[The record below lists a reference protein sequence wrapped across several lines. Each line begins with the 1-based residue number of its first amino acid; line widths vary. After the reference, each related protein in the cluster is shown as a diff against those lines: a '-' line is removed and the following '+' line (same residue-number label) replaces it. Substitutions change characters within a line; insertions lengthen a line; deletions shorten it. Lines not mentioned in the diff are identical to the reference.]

1 MSGCRGPS
9 WPDAEA
15 TPGPVAHRTRGMP
28 GTRLSLNSLGQV
40 LGSSRG
46 ERWELETESKSS
58 LIETLQGKRV
68 SGSALSVPAQHS
80 RV

>member
-1 MSGCRGPS
+1 
-9 WPDAEA
+9 
-15 TPGPVAHRTRGMP
+15 MP

-46 ERWELETESKSS
+46 ERWELETESKCS